1 MTTQTTRDILDQAR
15 YFHHLLQ
22 GFYEALKGKIE
33 QPKLQLILDYLA
45 QHEERME
52 QALDQYEEGI
62 AAKVADTWFKY
73 NAGVSMADAIRAIEL
88 KPDPT
93 LDDLMTIAIQLE
105 NHFVTLYRHAADQA
119 VSPETKEVFE
129 QLLNETMRDR
139 MKLSRDLV
147 DMHDLM

>member
-15 YFHHLLQ
+15 YFHHQLQ
-22 GFYEALKGKIE
+22 TFYEALKGKIE

-62 AAKVADTWFKY
+62 AAKVADTWFKFS
-73 NAGVSMADAIRAIEL
+73 AGVSMEDAIRAIEIR
-88 KPDPT
+88 PEPT
-93 LDDLMTIAIQLE
+93 LDDLMVIAIQLE
-105 NHFVTLYRHAADQA
+105 NHFVTLYRNAVDQA
-119 VSPETKEVFE
+119 VAPAVKEIFE
-129 QLLNETMRDR
+129 RLLNETMRER

>member
-62 AAKVADTWFKY
+62 ATKVADTWFKY
-73 NAGVSMADAIRAIEL
+73 NAGVSMTDAIRAVQL
-88 KPDPT
+88 RPDPT
-93 LDDLMTIAIQLE
+93 LDDLMGIAIQLE
-105 NHFVTLYRHAADQA
+105 NHFVTLYRQAAEQA

-129 QLLNETMRDR
+129 QLLNETMRER

-147 DMHDLM
+147 DMHDLI